1 MGYLSQE
8 EGNVRCDVGQKR
20 DFQSCVDI
28 MDCIRCPCVLRV
40 EERSLTFCQGLFSY
54 CCV

>member
-1 MGYLSQE
+1 MGCLSQE
-8 EGNVRCDVGQKR
+8 EGNVRCDVRREGN
-20 DFQSCVDI
+20 FQSSVGI